1 MAVRSIGM
9 VERRSYTRTRTVG
22 IWCGL
27 NYMEQLH
34 IRDVVNV
41 DLNLKDDDE
50 GLAIEL
56 DGKNG

>member
-1 MAVRSIGM
+1 
-9 VERRSYTRTRTVG
+9 
-22 IWCGL
+22 
-27 NYMEQLH
+27 MEQLH